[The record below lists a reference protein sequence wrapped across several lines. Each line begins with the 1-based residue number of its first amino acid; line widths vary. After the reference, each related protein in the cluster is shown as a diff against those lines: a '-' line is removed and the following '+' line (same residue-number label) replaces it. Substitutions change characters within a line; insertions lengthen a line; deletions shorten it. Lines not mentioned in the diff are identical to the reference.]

1 MSTRESIIAAA
12 AAALVTANVAG
23 GRVYRSRQEA
33 LTTLPAVIV
42 EPLSESAD
50 EMPLGMLDRT
60 LFVAV
65 SVHASGDPGDNA
77 ADSTVALVEST
88 LLADR
93 DLGLGPEVQ
102 IRSAVDTRWE
112 FDDQDMVRVTLTFNV
127 SYRTA
132 L

>member
-1 MSTRESIIAAA
+1 MSTRESILAAA
-12 AAALVTANVAG
+12 AAAMVTANVAD

-33 LTTLPAVIV
+33 LATLPAVIV

-50 EMPLGMLDRT
+50 ETVLGMLDRS
-60 LFVAV
+60 LIVAV
-65 SVHASGDPGDNA
+65 SVHASGEPGDNA
-77 ADSTVALVEST
+77 ADATVALVEST

-93 DLGLGPEVQ
+93 TLGLGSEVQ
-102 IRSAVDTRWE
+102 IRSAVDARWE
-112 FDDQDMVRVTLTFNV
+112 FDEQDMVRVTLTFNV

>member
-1 MSTRESIIAAA
+1 MSTRESILAAA
-12 AAALVTANVAG
+12 AAALVTAGVAS

-42 EPLSESAD
+42 EPVSESAD

-65 SVHASGDPGDNA
+65 SIHASGAPGDNA
-77 ADSTVALVEST
+77 ADATVALVEST

-127 SYRTA
+127 SYRTS

>member
-1 MSTRESIIAAA
+1 MSTRESILAAA
-12 AAALVTANVAG
+12 AAALVTAGVAS

-33 LTTLPAVIV
+33 LPTLPAVIV

-60 LFVAV
+60 LMIAV
-65 SVHASGDPGDNA
+65 SVHASGAPGDNA
-77 ADSTVALVEST
+77 ADATVALVEST
-88 LLADR
+88 LLGDR

-112 FDDQDMVRVTLTFNV
+112 FDEQDMVRVSLTFNV